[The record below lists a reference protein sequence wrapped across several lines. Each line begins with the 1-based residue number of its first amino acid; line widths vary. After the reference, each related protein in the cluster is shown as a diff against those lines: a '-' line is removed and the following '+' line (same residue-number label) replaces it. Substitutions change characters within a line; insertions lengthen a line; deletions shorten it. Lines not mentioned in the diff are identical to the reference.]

1 VKYSTHTYRKCISV
15 VSSLALHAGH
25 KKAFHHIETELRL
38 RYGAHILPS
47 PEWIFVNAGGWMGSM
62 YILHA
67 SLTEYLL
74 FFGTALGSNG
84 HSGRYWANISDTMVE
99 GVYTRW
105 PEGTTET
112 VTFRTGETIY
122 HAPGEVAAIQWSP
135 NTWMV
140 EYGRGFIP
148 STLPFALADTI
159 FSTTD
164 YVTLYKT
171 IKAYALGLGHEF
183 VNTILGP

>member
-99 GVYTRW
+99 G
-105 PEGTTET
+105 
-112 VTFRTGETIY
+112 
-122 HAPGEVAAIQWSP
+122 
-135 NTWMV
+135 
-140 EYGRGFIP
+140 
-148 STLPFALADTI
+148 
-159 FSTTD
+159 
-164 YVTLYKT
+164 
-171 IKAYALGLGHEF
+171 KAY
-183 VNTILGP
+183 